1 MARMRRAMMEA
12 IVVVVGWWAVV
23 AGGAWAGLGWLEG
36 WLVEVEVRWSELGF
50 SGVSYIDD

>member
-1 MARMRRAMMEA
+1 MRRAMMEA